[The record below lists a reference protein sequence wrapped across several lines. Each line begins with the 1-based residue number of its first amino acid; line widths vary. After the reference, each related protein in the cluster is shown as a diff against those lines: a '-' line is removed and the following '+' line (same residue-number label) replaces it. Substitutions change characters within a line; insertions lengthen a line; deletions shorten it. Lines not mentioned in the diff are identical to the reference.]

1 MTQAE
6 LDVLAFITSL
16 NACWTKGDPEDLR
29 EYFHK
34 DMVAVTP
41 VDREPRVGREAC
53 VQGWAHFARSADIQS
68 WIERGHRVRFF
79 GGGGDS
85 AVVTYF
91 YELRC
96 RMGSAAMTME
106 GRDMFFLVRE
116 QDRWWAVA
124 DQFSAF
130 PA

>member
-1 MTQAE
+1 MQSPETE
-6 LDVLAFITSL
+6 VLEFIARL
-16 NACWTKGDPEDLR
+16 NACWTAGDPEELR
-29 EYFHK
+29 EYFHQ

-53 VQGWAHFARSADIQS
+53 VAGWAGFARSAQIRS
-68 WIERGHRVRFF
+68 WAERGHRVRIF
-79 GGGGDS
+79 GDA

-96 RMGSAAMTME
+96 RMGGAELTLD
-106 GRDMFFLVRE
+106 GRDLFFLVRE
-116 QDRWWAVA
+116 NGRWWAVA

-130 PA
+130 P

>member
-6 LDVLAFITSL
+6 LDVLDFIASL

-29 EYFHK
+29 EYFHQ

-53 VQGWAHFARSADIQS
+53 VAGWADFARSTDIQS
-68 WIERGHRVRFF
+68 WTERGHRVRIF
-79 GGGGDS
+79 GDA

-96 RMGSAAMTME
+96 RMGNVERTLD

-116 QDRWWAVA
+116 GGRWWAVA

>member
-1 MTQAE
+1 MTRAE
-6 LDVLAFITSL
+6 VDVLDFIASL

-29 EYFHK
+29 EYFHQ

-53 VQGWAHFARSADIQS
+53 VAGWAGFAGSADILS
-68 WIERGHRVRFF
+68 WTERGHRVRIF
-79 GGGGDS
+79 GDA
-85 AVVTYF
+85 AVVTYC

-96 RMGSAAMTME
+96 RMGGATLTLA

-116 QDRWWAVA
+116 SGRWWAVA
-124 DQFSAF
+124 DQFSSF

>member
-1 MTQAE
+1 MSASTPVE
-6 LDVLAFITSL
+6 REVLDFVARM
-16 NACWTKGDPEDLR
+16 NACWTKGDPDALR
-29 EYFHK
+29 EYFHE

-53 VQGWAHFARSADIQS
+53 VAGWAGFAKSARIHS
-68 WIERGHRVRFF
+68 WTERGHRVRIF
-79 GGGGDS
+79 GAA

-96 RMGSAAMTME
+96 RMGGAELALD

-116 QDRWWAVA
+116 GGRWWAVA
-124 DQFSAF
+124 DQFSSY
-130 PA
+130 PG

>member
-1 MTQAE
+1 MTPAE
-6 LDVLAFITSL
+6 LDVLEFIASL

-41 VDREPRVGREAC
+41 VDRDPRVGREAC
-53 VQGWAHFARSADIQS
+53 VAGWADFARSADIRS
-68 WIERGHRVRFF
+68 WVERGHRVRIF
-79 GGGGDS
+79 GAA

-96 RMGSAAMTME
+96 RMGGAELTLD

-116 QDRWWAVA
+116 QGRWWAVA
-124 DQFSAF
+124 DQFSSF
-130 PA
+130 PQP

>member
-1 MTQAE
+1 MSPAE
-6 LDVLAFITSL
+6 AEVLDFIASL
-16 NACWTKGDPEDLR
+16 NACWTRGDAEDLG

-53 VQGWAHFARSADIQS
+53 VAGWAGFARSARIQS
-68 WIERGHRVRFF
+68 WAERGHRVKLF
-79 GGGGDS
+79 GDA

-96 RMGSAAMTME
+96 RMGGAAMTLE
-106 GRDMFFLVRE
+106 GRDLFFLVRE
-116 QDRWWAVA
+116 GGRWWAVA
-124 DQFSAF
+124 DQFSSF